1 MELIGILDIR
11 DNGSTCR
18 NLLIWKKDLFK
29 PNPFY
34 LIKLKL
40 IVKNIADGSHRS
52 EKNRILCDLASILN
66 NIRRCFDT
74 VRLVSDLKGL

>member
-1 MELIGILDIR
+1 MELIGILNIR

-18 NLLIWKKDLFK
+18 NLLVWEKDLFK
-29 PNPFY
+29 PNPFFP
-34 LIKLKL
+34 KLKL
-40 IVKNIADGSHRS
+40 IGKNIADGLHRS